1 MTRHRKPFPLVFI
14 TSILA
19 LVIVTIALVK
29 NVDYVW
35 LDLPFNG
42 DEKIVYFNFDGQD
55 GGKLLGAKQNQVE
68 KALNL
73 LLVAARNGDAE
84 AQHNLGVKYIKG
96 NGIDRDI
103 EEGVMWI
110 RKAAMQAYAH
120 AQYDLGLL
128 HAKGEGVPKDYGMA
142 YTWFDIAATHEDE
155 APEVATI
162 ARKNLDELEHLF
174 SPKQRAELQL
184 LGLERVKQSLGEVS
198 VSTLSGEKSPFDA
211 NFSTDRKLN
220 S

>member
-1 MTRHRKPFPLVFI
+1 MTRDKKSFPLVLV

-19 LVIVTIALVK
+19 LLVVIVVK
-29 NVDYVW
+29 MSSIDY
-35 LDLPFNG
+35 LLIKLPFTD

-55 GGKLLGAKQNQVE
+55 GGKLLGAKQNQDE

-110 RKAAMQAYAH
+110 RKAAMQAYAR

-184 LGLERVKQSLGEVS
+184 LGLERVEQSLGEVS
-198 VSTLSGEKSPFDA
+198 VSTLSGDKSPFDA
-211 NFSTDRKLN
+211 NSSTDRKLN